1 MYKIGADIVEVE
13 RIRKLID
20 RYDFKFLNKIFSSE
34 EIAYCNTHQDP
45 SIHFAGRFSAKEA
58 IKKALS
64 GKHGN
69 ILFKFNKIK
78 IINDENGR
86 PYIDRKSFP
95 LENIDISIS
104 HTTTHAISVAI
115 LNNA

>member
-1 MYKIGADIVEVE
+1 MHKICADIVEVE

-20 RYDFKFLNKIFSSE
+20 KYDFKFLNKIFSSE
-34 EIAYCNTHQDP
+34 EIAYCNTHKDP
-45 SIHFAGRFSAKEA
+45 PIHFAGRFSAKEA

-78 IINDENGR
+78 LLMIKMEGHTLIK
-86 PYIDRKSFP
+86 IF
-95 LENIDISIS
+95 S
-104 HTTTHAISVAI
+104 HLKI
-115 LNNA
+115 

>member
-1 MYKIGADIVEVE
+1 MHKIGTDIVEVE

-34 EIAYCNTHQDP
+34 EIAYCNTRKNP

-86 PYIDRKSFP
+86 PCIDRKSFP

-104 HTTTHAISVAI
+104 HTSTHAISVAI